1 MPLQTPFSSNSIRY
15 YNPSMN
21 AKIILYYGFAPVTDP
36 EAVRLWQS
44 TLCQS
49 LDLKGRILISQHGIN
64 GTLGGELEN
73 LKRYVKATKQY
84 SGFKKID
91 FKWSEGSG
99 TDFPRLS
106 VKVRPE
112 LVSFGVPENLRVNE
126 DGIVGGGKHLKPR
139 EVNTLAEKLGDDLV
153 FFDGRNAYEAK
164 VGRFKN
170 AVIADVRTTKDFI
183 AELDSG
189 KYDHL
194 KNKAVVTYCTGG
206 IRCEILTTV
215 MKERGFKDVYQIEG
229 GIVRYGEKYG
239 DRGLWEGS
247 LYTFDGRKTIDFS
260 DETKLIGECDFCSQP
275 TKHFVNCANDFC
287 HRQYLVC
294 DFCVKNPDNLACTH
308 EDAKEKIK

>member
-1 MPLQTPFSSNSIRY
+1 
-15 YNPSMN
+15 MN

-44 TLCQS
+44 TLCES

-84 SGFKKID
+84 PGFKKID

-239 DRGLWEGS
+239 DGGLWEGS

-260 DETKLIGECDFCSQP
+260 
-275 TKHFVNCANDFC
+275 N
-287 HRQYLVC
+287 
-294 DFCVKNPDNLACTH
+294 
-308 EDAKEKIK
+308 